1 MKRTVFCALA
11 LLLSVSA
18 VTSAFAADPPA
29 MTREQIETIVREYLQ
44 QHPEV
49 ITDALRAAE
58 MKRREAAREHTGRAI
73 ASQRDA
79 LLNDSTSPVAGAATG
94 DVTVV
99 EFFDYACPH
108 CKNVAGIVKQLMRD
122 DPKVRVVYKELPILG
137 EGSVVAARAALA
149 AREQGKYLEM
159 HDALMAEKAGP
170 TEASVMAA
178 AAKVGLDVARLK
190 TDMEKP
196 AVLEAIQKNYALA
209 QSIGLSGTPAFV
221 VGDDFAPGAVPLA
234 RLKEMVAKARQK

>member
-1 MKRTVFCALA
+1 MKLAVFAA
-11 LLLSVSA
+11 VTLLLTLSA
-18 VTSAFAADPPA
+18 VTGASAADPPA

-49 ITDALRAAE
+49 VTDALRAAE
-58 MKRREAAREHTGRAI
+58 MKRREAAREHTSRAI

-79 LLNDSTSPVAGAATG
+79 LLNDSTSPVGGAAAG

-108 CKNVAGIVKQLMRD
+108 CKNVAGAVKQLLRD

-190 TDMEKP
+190 SDMAKP
-196 AVLEAIQKNYALA
+196 AVMETIQKNYALA
-209 QSIGLSGTPAFV
+209 QSLGLSGTPAFV
-221 VGDDFAPGAVPLA
+221 VGEDFAPGAVPLA

>member
-1 MKRTVFCALA
+1 MKLVVFVTLA
-11 LLLSVSA
+11 MLLTSSA
-18 VTSAFAADPPA
+18 VTGASAADPPA

-58 MKRREAAREHTGRAI
+58 LKRREAAREHTSRAI
-73 ASQRDA
+73 AGQREA
-79 LLNDSTSPVAGAATG
+79 LLNDSTSPVGGATTG

-108 CKNVAGIVKQLMRD
+108 CKNVAGIVKQLLRD

-159 HDALMAEKAGP
+159 HDALMTEKAGP

-190 TDMEKP
+190 RDMEKP
-196 AVLEAIQKNYALA
+196 AVMETIQKNYALA
-209 QSIGLSGTPAFV
+209 QALGLSGTPAFV
-221 VGDDFAPGAVPLA
+221 VGEDFAPGAVPLA